1 MLAEQLGNQLAQ
13 GKGIGI
19 AKQLAGAHPASDE
32 DVPGQKL
39 GRADQS

>member
-19 AKQLAGAHPASDE
+19 ARQLAAAHPVVRDDA
-32 DVPGQKL
+32 GKA
-39 GRADQS
+39 G